1 MPQNQTL
8 LSNNVHDSLFFLY
21 RSSLMA
27 MTAAQKQDA
36 YKFFI
41 VSFGAITGV
50 EYMNQINDAYNAGL
64 TTKEIVNIYSTKP
77 QFEAIYPR
85 FLSNEQFADKLIEN
99 VVGASATAAAKTQA
113 KADVVAAINAGWS
126 KGDVVFQIF
135 TNLSNKA
142 ADDADWGKTAAMLN
156 NKVEV
161 AEYYTETLLVNSLD
175 LGALGS
181 PLQGV
186 TDVAST
192 VDAAK
197 NNGSLNNGQTF
208 TLTAS
213 IDNVVGTAGNDMI
226 VGGAAS
232 SAAGSTLGSAD
243 IIDGGAGTDTL
254 KVTLDGVDATP
265 NMKNVEI
272 LSAQALAGQAINMIN
287 ATGVQQIVNDRS
299 TGALT
304 VNNTQE
310 LAAVAANGLTGQNY
324 TVNFKDT
331 LVAGTADTV
340 SVVLDNATVVALKV
354 GGQTAGGFETVNLT
368 AKAGK
373 SDVTGAFDTNFA
385 TNTGTTTINI
395 DGAGSVRLRDIA
407 GTVTKI
413 DASANTGGVDVHI
426 DTVAQAGANRVVT
439 FTGGA
444 GDDQIR
450 MEDTLTA
457 QDVIDGGDG
466 RDTIH
471 VTNGAHLVAGLQVKN
486 IEQLD
491 IAIGQGTYNMDRLA
505 GIDTLV
511 VSNSLNAAGAI
522 VDNLAKGAK
531 IVLGGENTAA
541 DLIAAGDLTVNVKDS
556 GAGSANDVIAINVN
570 SKVGVTTAAGSD
582 LNIANIETVNIT
594 ASSANAGVTHAFA
607 GAVNLTHALTINV
620 TADTA
625 ALTLGNLDALALVDF
640 NASASTKAVSITT
653 GADTFTA
660 AAGTAFKLGAGN
672 DTLNLTGATGG
683 NIANDADATKGY
695 DFVIN
700 GGKGGDAIT
709 LAVSAAANKDLLVFA
724 AGDSLAGQTGA
735 NNNFDTITNF
745 GTTFD
750 KVDLKAFGFSGSD
763 VSALKVGVAA
773 SINTANGLVNANAA
787 TSFFGAGADHRAVV
801 VVDDTANTWVYVDA
815 NKDGNFQADTD
826 LAIQFVGL
834 TGATVPVLADFIF
847 A

>member
-1 MPQNQTL
+1 M
-8 LSNNVHDSLFFLY
+8 
-21 RSSLMA
+21 
-27 MTAAQKQDA
+27 
-36 YKFFI
+36 
-41 VSFGAITGV
+41 
-50 EYMNQINDAYNAGL
+50 
-64 TTKEIVNIYSTKP
+64 
-77 QFEAIYPR
+77 
-85 FLSNEQFADKLIEN
+85 
-99 VVGASATAAAKTQA
+99 
-113 KADVVAAINAGWS
+113 
-126 KGDVVFQIF
+126 
-135 TNLSNKA
+135 
-142 ADDADWGKTAAMLN
+142 
-156 NKVEV
+156 
-161 AEYYTETLLVNSLD
+161 
-175 LGALGS
+175 
-181 PLQGV
+181 
-186 TDVAST
+186 
-192 VDAAK
+192 
-197 NNGSLNNGQTF
+197 
-208 TLTAS
+208 LTAS
-213 IDNVVGTAGNDMI
+213 IDNIVGTAGNDTI
-226 VGGAAS
+226 IGGAAS

-243 IIDGGAGTDTL
+243 QIDGGAGTDTL
-254 KVTLDGVDATP
+254 KVTLDGADATP

-272 LSAQALAGQAINMIN
+272 LSAQALTTQSINMIN

-299 TGALT
+299 TGVLT
-304 VNNTQE
+304 VNNVQE
-310 LAAVAANGLTGQNY
+310 LATVAANGLTNQNY

-340 SVVLDNATVVALKV
+340 SVVLDRATVNTLSVK
-354 GGQTAGGFETVNLT
+354 GQTAGGFEAVNLT

-373 SDVTGAFDTNFA
+373 TDVTNLVTD
-385 TNTGTTTINI
+385 TTTANGGTKTITI

-407 GTVTKI
+407 ATVTTI
-413 DASANTGGVDVHI
+413 DASKNTGGVDVHI
-426 DTVAQAGANRVVT
+426 DAGTALAVT
-439 FTGGA
+439 FTGGT

-450 MEDTLTA
+450 MEDTLTT
-457 QDVIDGGDG
+457 QDVIDGGAG

-491 IAIGQGTYNMDRLA
+491 IAAGAGTYNMDRLA

-511 VSNSLNAAGAI
+511 VSNTLNGVTV

-531 IVLGGENTAA
+531 IVLGGENTGA
-541 DLIAAGDLTVNVKDS
+541 DLIGAGDLTVNVKDS
-556 GAGSANDVIAINVN
+556 GAGSANDVLAINVN
-570 SKVGVTTAAGSD
+570 SKVGVTSAGGSD

-594 ASSANAGVTHAFA
+594 ASSANAGVTHNFA

-625 ALTLGNLDALALVDF
+625 GLTLGNLEALALVDF

-672 DTLNLTGATGG
+672 DTLNLTDATGG
-683 NIANDADATKGY
+683 NTANDADATKGY

-750 KVDLKAFGFSGSD
+750 KIDLKAFSFSGSD
-763 VSALKVGVAA
+763 VSALKAGVTA
-773 SINTANGLVNANAA
+773 SINVANGLVNANAA

-801 VVDDTANTWVYVDA
+801 TIDDGTNTWVYVDA

-826 LAIQFVGL
+826 LAIQLVGL

>member
-1 MPQNQTL
+1 
-8 LSNNVHDSLFFLY
+8 
-21 RSSLMA
+21 MA

-156 NKVEV
+156 NKVKV

-186 TDVAST
+186 TN
-192 VDAAK
+192 DAASVEAAK
-197 NNGSLNNGQTF
+197 GNGSLNNGQTF
-208 TLTAS
+208 TLTAA
-213 IDNVVGTAGNDMI
+213 IDNIVGTAGNDTI
-226 VGGAAS
+226 IGGAAS
-232 SAAGSTLGSAD
+232 SAGDSTLGSAD
-243 IIDGGAGTDTL
+243 QIDGGAGTDTL
-254 KVTLDGVDATP
+254 KVTLDGADATP

-272 LSAQALAGQAINMIN
+272 LSAQALKNQAINMIN

-299 TGALT
+299 TGNLT
-304 VNNTQE
+304 VSNTQE
-310 LAAVAANGLTGQNY
+310 LATVAANGLSGQNY

-331 LVAGTADTV
+331 LVAGTADSV
-340 SVVLDNATVVALKV
+340 SVVLDNATVAALKV
-354 GGQTAGGFETVNLT
+354 GGQAAGGFETVNLT

-373 SDVTGAFDTNFA
+373 SDVTGAFDTNFT
-385 TNTGTTTINI
+385 TNTGTKTINI

-407 GTVTKI
+407 ATVTTI
-413 DASANTGGVDVHI
+413 DASKNTGGVDVHI
-426 DTVAQAGANRVVT
+426 DVGTALAVT

-450 MEDTLTA
+450 MENTLTT
-457 QDVIDGGDG
+457 QDVIDGGAG

-491 IAIGQGTYNMDRLA
+491 IAAGTGTYNMDRLA

-511 VSNSLNAAGAI
+511 VSNSLVGATT

-541 DLIAAGDLTVNVKDS
+541 DLIGAGDLTVNVKDA

-570 SKVGVTTAAGSD
+570 SKVGVATAAGSD
-582 LNIANIETVNIT
+582 LNIANVETVNIT
-594 ASSANAGVTHAFA
+594 SSSDNANVTHNFA

-625 ALTLGNLDALALVDF
+625 ALTLGNLQALALVDF

-653 GADTFTA
+653 GADVFTA

-683 NIANDADATKGY
+683 NTANDADATKGY

-709 LAVSAAANKDLLVFA
+709 LVVSAAANKDLLVFA
-724 AGDSLAGQTGA
+724 AGDSLAGRTGA

-745 GTTFD
+745 GTTLD
-750 KVDLKAFGFSGSD
+750 KIDLKAFSFSGSD
-763 VSALKVGVAA
+763 VSALKAGAAA

-801 VVDDTANTWVYVDA
+801 TIDDGANTWVYVDA

-826 LAIQFVGL
+826 LAIQLVGR

>member
-1 MPQNQTL
+1 
-8 LSNNVHDSLFFLY
+8 
-21 RSSLMA
+21 MA

-50 EYMNQINDAYNAGL
+50 EYMNQINDAYNVGL

-99 VVGASATAAAKTQA
+99 VVGASATNAAKTQA

-156 NKVEV
+156 NKVKV

-181 PLQGV
+181 PLQSV
-186 TDVAST
+186 TN
-192 VDAAK
+192 DAASVEAAK
-197 NNGSLNNGQTF
+197 GNGSLNNGKTF
-208 TLTAS
+208 TLTAA
-213 IDNVVGTAGNDMI
+213 IDNIVGTAGNDTI
-226 VGGAAS
+226 IGGAAS

-243 IIDGGAGTDTL
+243 QIDGGAGTDTL
-254 KVTLDGVDATP
+254 KVTLDGADATP

-272 LSAQALAGQAINMIN
+272 LSAQALTTQSINMIN

-299 TGALT
+299 TGVLT
-304 VNNTQE
+304 VNNVQE
-310 LAAVAANGLTGQNY
+310 LATVAANGLTNQNY

-340 SVVLDNATVVALKV
+340 SVVLDSATVNTLSVK
-354 GGQTAGGFETVNLT
+354 GQTAGGFEAVNLT

-373 SDVTGAFDTNFA
+373 TDVTNLVTD
-385 TNTGTTTINI
+385 TTTANGGTKTITI

-407 GTVTKI
+407 ATVTTI
-413 DASANTGGVDVHI
+413 DASKNTGGVDVHI
-426 DTVAQAGANRVVT
+426 DAGTALAVT
-439 FTGGA
+439 FTGGT

-450 MEDTLTA
+450 MENTLTT
-457 QDVIDGGDG
+457 QDVIDGGAG

-491 IAIGQGTYNMDRLA
+491 IAAGTGTYNMDRLA

-511 VSNSLNAAGAI
+511 VSNSLQVAGAI

-531 IVLGGENTAA
+531 IVLGGENDAT
-541 DLIAAGDLTVNVKDS
+541 DLIGAGDLTVNVKDS

-594 ASSANAGVTHAFA
+594 ASSANTGVTHNFA

-625 ALTLGNLDALALVDF
+625 GLTLGNLDALALVDF

-660 AAGTAFKLGAGN
+660 AAGTAFKFGAGN

-683 NIANDADATKGY
+683 NTANDADATKGY

-700 GGKGGDAIT
+700 GGKGGDSIT
-709 LAVSAAANKDLLVFA
+709 LAVAAAANKDLPVYA
-724 AGDSLAGQTGA
+724 AGDSLAGVTNGA
-735 NNNFDTITNF
+735 NNFDTITNF
-745 GTTFD
+745 DVAND
-750 KVDLKAFGFSGSD
+750 KIDLKAFGFSGTAIAD
-763 VSALKVGVAA
+763 LAVGAVATVDTTSLMVNAA
-773 SINTANGLVNANAA
+773 SQAN
-787 TSFFGAGADHRAVV
+787 FFGAGANQRAI
-801 VVDDTANTWVYVDA
+801 VYVDLGA
-815 NKDGNFQADTD
+815 DSALYIDSNKDGSFQAGTD
-826 LAIQFVGL
+826 VVIKLAGIADQTGL
-834 TGATVPVLADFIF
+834 TVADFVF

>member
-1 MPQNQTL
+1 MTYFTTGAQLQAALNALPNTKTGNFVAFDSFFYGQQYMADYQGTL
-8 LSNNVHDSLFFLY
+8 SPIEHFVQIGAARGYKPNATFDPTYYANAFADLKGKGFDSADLLY
-21 RSSLMA
+21 HFMQYGLDEGRVPN
-27 MTAAQKQDA
+27 AALASFDGKA
-36 YKFFI
+36 YLAANADVAAFVNANLAQFGGSATNGALAHYVK
-41 VSFGAITGV
+41 FGAAEG
-50 EYMNQINDAYNAGL
+50 
-64 TTKEIVNIYSTKP
+64 
-77 QFEAIYPR
+77 R
-85 FLSNEQFADKLIEN
+85 
-99 VVGASATAAAKTQA
+99 TAPGTS
-113 KADVVAAINAGWS
+113 VS
-126 KGDVVFQIF
+126 
-135 TNLSNKA
+135 
-142 ADDADWGKTAAMLN
+142 
-156 NKVEV
+156 
-161 AEYYTETLLVNSLD
+161 
-175 LGALGS
+175 
-181 PLQGV
+181 
-186 TDVAST
+186 
-192 VDAAK
+192 
-197 NNGSLNNGQTF
+197 NGQTF
-208 TLTAS
+208 TLTAA
-213 IDNVVGTAGNDMI
+213 IDNIIGTAGNDTI
-226 VGGAAS
+226 IGGAAS

-243 IIDGGAGTDTL
+243 QIDGGAGTDTL
-254 KVTLDGVDATP
+254 KLTLDGADATP

-272 LSAQALAGQAINMIN
+272 LSAQALTDQAINMIN

-299 TGALT
+299 TGNLT
-304 VNNTQE
+304 VKNTQE
-310 LAAVAANGLTGQNY
+310 LATVAANGLSGQNY

-340 SVVLDNATVVALKV
+340 SVVLDSATVGTLKA
-354 GGQTAGGFETVNLT
+354 GGQTTGGFETVNLT

-373 SDVTGAFDTNFA
+373 SDVTTLDSNFT
-385 TNTGTTTINI
+385 TNTGTKTIII

-413 DASANTGGVDVHI
+413 DASANTGGADVHI
-426 DTVAQAGANRVVT
+426 DAGTALAVT
-439 FTGGA
+439 FTGGT

-450 MEDTLTA
+450 MEDTLTT
-457 QDVIDGGDG
+457 QDVIDGGAG

-541 DLIAAGDLTVNVKDS
+541 DLIGAGDLTVNVKDS

-653 GADTFTA
+653 GADIFTA

-672 DTLNLTGATGG
+672 DTLSLAGATGG
-683 NIANDADATKGY
+683 NIANDTEAAKGY

-709 LAVSAAANKDLLVFA
+709 LAVAAAANKDLLVYA
-724 AGDSLAGQTGA
+724 AGDSLAGVTNGA
-735 NNNFDTITNF
+735 NNFDTITNF
-745 GTTFD
+745 DVAND
-750 KVDLKAFGFSGSD
+750 KIDLKAFGFSGTAIADLAVGAVATVD
-763 VSALKVGVAA
+763 VASLMVNAA
-773 SINTANGLVNANAA
+773 SQAN
-787 TSFFGAGADHRAVV
+787 FFGAGANQRAI
-801 VVDDTANTWVYVDA
+801 VYVDLGA
-815 NKDGNFQADTD
+815 DSALYIDSNKDGSFQAGTD
-826 LAIQFVGL
+826 VVIKLAGIADQTGL
-834 TGATVPVLADFIF
+834 TAADFVF

>member
-1 MPQNQTL
+1 M
-8 LSNNVHDSLFFLY
+8 
-21 RSSLMA
+21 
-27 MTAAQKQDA
+27 
-36 YKFFI
+36 
-41 VSFGAITGV
+41 AITTQERTNILKLTVGLFNAAPGANYLSEFTSV
-50 EYMNQINDAYNAGL
+50 FEANGHNLAALAGTLGTTGAFQSLYPNFQTASEFATKFLTTLGLQGNTEAVDFVTAKFNAGVPKAQIIFDAL
-64 TTKEIVNIYSTKP
+64 VALDAST
-77 QFEAIYPR
+77 
-85 FLSNEQFADKLIEN
+85 
-99 VVGASATAAAKTQA
+99 SAEFAAAK
-113 KADVVAAINAGWS
+113 AIL
-126 KGDVVFQIF
+126 D
-135 TNLSNKA
+135 NKA
-142 ADDADWGKTAAMLN
+142 AVAENYSVTLGASSTSLAALQGALANVTADPASVTAAN
-156 NKVEV
+156 
-161 AEYYTETLLVNSLD
+161 
-175 LGALGS
+175 
-181 PLQGV
+181 
-186 TDVAST
+186 
-192 VDAAK
+192 AA
-197 NNGSLNNGQTF
+197 NAGGNGQTF
-208 TLTAS
+208 TLTANV
-213 IDNVVGTAGNDMI
+213 DNVPGTSGNDTVI
-226 VGGAAS
+226 GGSGAAG
-232 SAAGSTLGSAD
+232 SASTLGSAD
-243 IIDGGAGTDTL
+243 VINGGAGTDTMKITTEGATVGGL
-254 KVTLDGVDATP
+254 TVTP
-265 NMKNVEI
+265 NLTSMEKVEV
-272 LSAQALAGQAINMIN
+272 QALTTTATTVNMVN
-287 ATGVQQIVNDRS
+287 ATGTTEIWNVRS
-299 TGALT
+299 TDALT
-304 VNNTQE
+304 VNNVQE
-310 LAAVAANGLTGQNY
+310 LATVAANGLTNQNY

-340 SVVLDNATVVALKV
+340 SVVLDNATVAALKV

-373 SDVTGAFDTNFA
+373 SDVTGAFDTNFT
-385 TNTGTTTINI
+385 TNTGTKTINI

-407 GTVTKI
+407 ATVTTI
-413 DASANTGGVDVHI
+413 DASKNTGGADVHI
-426 DTVAQAGANRVVT
+426 DAGTALAVT

-450 MEDTLTA
+450 MENTLTT
-457 QDVIDGGDG
+457 QDVIDGGAG

-541 DLIAAGDLTVNVKDS
+541 DLIGAGDLTVNVKDS

-683 NIANDADATKGY
+683 NTANDADATKGY

-709 LAVSAAANKDLLVFA
+709 LAVAAAANKDLLVYA
-724 AGDSLAGQTGA
+724 AGDSLAGVTNGA
-735 NNNFDTITNF
+735 NNFDTITNF
-745 GTTFD
+745 DVAND
-750 KVDLKAFGFSGSD
+750 KIDLKAFGFSGTAIAD
-763 VSALKVGVAA
+763 LAVGAVATVDTTSLMVNAA
-773 SINTANGLVNANAA
+773 SQAN
-787 TSFFGAGADHRAVV
+787 FFGAGANQRAI
-801 VVDDTANTWVYVDA
+801 VYVDLGA
-815 NKDGNFQADTD
+815 DSALYIDSNKDGSFQADTD
-826 LAIQFVGL
+826 VVIKLAGIADQTGL
-834 TGATVPVLADFIF
+834 TAADFVF

>member
-1 MPQNQTL
+1 MPI
-8 LSNNVHDSLFFLY
+8 
-21 RSSLMA
+21 SSTDLN
-27 MTAAQKQDA
+27 KA
-36 YKFFI
+36 YLAY
-41 VSFGAITGV
+41 FGRPSDISGRATFA
-50 EYMNQINDAYNAGL
+50 N
-64 TTKEIVNIYSTKP
+64 KE
-77 QFEAIYPR
+77 
-85 FLSNEQFADKLIEN
+85 L
-99 VVGASATAAAKTQA
+99 
-113 KADVVAAINAGWS
+113 ADVVSAFDSSAESKALYGDSIVNKINAIYVNLFNRDAEPAGLQHWLS
-126 KGDVVFQIF
+126 KVMSGELTPAGVAIAILNGAQNDDAKAVA
-135 TNLSNKA
+135 NKLAA
-142 ADDADWGKTAAMLN
+142 ADAFTKAIDTTAEILGYSGMA
-156 NKVEV
+156 
-161 AEYYTETLLVNSLD
+161 AVNSARAFLK
-175 LGALGS
+175 
-181 PLQGV
+181 
-186 TDVAST
+186 T
-192 VDAAK
+192 VDATEASLTAAVK
-197 NNGSLNNGQTF
+197 NADTAVATATNAGSAQANQGQTF
-208 TLTAS
+208 TLTAA
-213 IDNVVGTAGNDMI
+213 IDNIVGTSGNDTI
-226 VGGAAS
+226 IGGAAS
-232 SAAGSTLGSAD
+232 SVAGSTLGSAD
-243 IIDGGAGTDTL
+243 QIDGGAGTDTL
-254 KVTLDGVDATP
+254 KVTLDGADATP

-272 LSAQALAGQAINMIN
+272 LSAQALTGQAINMIN

-340 SVVLDNATVVALKV
+340 SVVLDNSTITALKV

-373 SDVTGAFDTNFA
+373 SDVTGAFDTNFT
-385 TNTGTTTINI
+385 TNTGTKTINI

-407 GTVTKI
+407 VTVTTI
-413 DASANTGGVDVHI
+413 DASKNTGGADVHI
-426 DTVAQAGANRVVT
+426 DAGTALAVT
-439 FTGGA
+439 FTGGT

-450 MEDTLTA
+450 MEDTLTT
-457 QDVIDGGDG
+457 QDVIDGGAG

-511 VSNSLNAAGAI
+511 VSNSLNAAGAAAAI

-541 DLIAAGDLTVNVKDS
+541 DLIGANDLTVNVKDS

-594 ASSANAGVTHAFA
+594 ASSANTGVTHNFA

-625 ALTLGNLDALALVDF
+625 ALTLGNLQALALVDL

-653 GADTFTA
+653 GADVFTA

-683 NIANDADATKGY
+683 NTANDADATKGY

-709 LAVSAAANKDLLVFA
+709 LVASAAANKDLLVFA

-735 NNNFDTITNF
+735 NNNFDIITNF
-745 GTTFD
+745 GTTID
-750 KVDLKAFGFSGSD
+750 KIDLKAFGFSGSD
-763 VSALKVGVAA
+763 VSALKAGVAA
-773 SINTANGLVNANAA
+773 NINTANGLVNANAA

-801 VVDDTANTWVYVDA
+801 VVDDGVANTWVYVDA